1 MSKKKTPEDI
11 QVTKNFIQEID
22 MLVNVKKMDYL
33 EAVLYYCDKSGLE
46 IESAASFIKHN
57 SKMKQRL
64 EKEARSQRLLKDNV

>member
-11 QVTKNFIQEID
+11 QVARDFINEID
-22 MLVNVKKMDYL
+22 ILVNTKGMDYL
-33 EAVLYYCDKSGLE
+33 EAVVYYCEKSGLE

-64 EKEARSQRLLKDNV
+64 EKEARGQRLLKEKV